1 MIDRRSS
8 EIIEDLIASL
18 ESMIDSLDDEWSRN
32 HEGSW
37 RMADNIRQNVLP
49 KAKQQFKQHLDE
61 YIDRRIETYL
71 SRHGSGQGPRA

>member
-1 MIDRRSS
+1 MTDRRSS
-8 EIIEDLIASL
+8 EIIEDLITSL
-18 ESMIDSLDDEWSRN
+18 EAMIDALDDEWNRN

-49 KAKQQFKQHLDE
+49 KTKQLFKDHLDE

-71 SRHGSGQGPRA
+71 AKQGDSQ

>member
-18 ESMIDSLDDEWSRN
+18 ESMIDTLDDEWSRN

>member
-8 EIIEDLIASL
+8 EIIEDLITSL
-18 ESMIDSLDDEWSRN
+18 EAMIDALDEEWSRN

-37 RMADNIRQNVLP
+37 RIADDIRNRVLP
-49 KAKQQFKQHLDE
+49 QAKQRFKDHLDE

-71 SRHGSGQGPRA
+71 AKQGDSQ

>member
-8 EIIEDLIASL
+8 EIIEDLITSL
-18 ESMIDSLDDEWSRN
+18 EAMIDALDDEWNRN
-32 HEGSW
+32 HEGAW

-49 KAKQQFKQHLDE
+49 KVKQRFKDDLDE

-71 SRHGSGQGPRA
+71 AKHGATQ

>member
-18 ESMIDSLDDEWSRN
+18 ESMIDALDDEWSRN

-71 SRHGSGQGPRA
+71 DKRES

>member
-1 MIDRRSS
+1 MTDRRSS

-18 ESMIDSLDDEWSRN
+18 ESMIDTLDDEWSRN
-32 HEGSW
+32 HEGNW

-49 KAKQQFKQHLDE
+49 KAKQQFKAHLDE

-71 SRHGSGQGPRA
+71 AKQGDSQ

>member
-1 MIDRRSS
+1 
-8 EIIEDLIASL
+8 
-18 ESMIDSLDDEWSRN
+18 
-32 HEGSW
+32 
-37 RMADNIRQNVLP
+37 MADNIRQNVLP

>member
-8 EIIEDLIASL
+8 EIIEDLITSL
-18 ESMIDSLDDEWSRN
+18 EQMIDALDDEWSSN
-32 HEGSW
+32 HQGAW

-49 KAKQQFKQHLDE
+49 AAKQRFKEHLDE

-71 SRHGSGQGPRA
+71 AKRES